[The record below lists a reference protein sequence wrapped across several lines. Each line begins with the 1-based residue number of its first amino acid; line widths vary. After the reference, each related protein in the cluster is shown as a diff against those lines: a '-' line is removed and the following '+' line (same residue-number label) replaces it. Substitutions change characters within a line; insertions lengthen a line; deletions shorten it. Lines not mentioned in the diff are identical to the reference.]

1 MNVCIIGEGLTALSL
16 AKSLINKKINVHYY
30 YKSRNSNFSS
40 NRTIGISKSNF
51 EFFKEKIFQISKNN
65 YWKINRIEIYTDKID
80 TENLLKFE
88 NDKNDLFYIIKN
100 DELLK
105 SLNSNLIKSKFFKKI
120 ILSKNINEE
129 FLNKKEYDLII
140 NCDANNFLAKKY
152 FTKKISKNYYNLAY
166 TTILKHK
173 KIENNTATQIF
184 TKQGPIAFLPISNT
198 ETSVVYSMDIKN
210 KKFDNSDVIDL
221 INKNN
226 PKYLINKIDKLNS
239 FELSSSNLRNY
250 YHKNILAFGDMLHRV
265 HPLAG
270 QGFNMTIRDLKI
282 LTKII
287 EDKIELGMQLD
298 SQIFD
303 EFEKKTKDKNFV
315 FSKAIDLIY
324 ESFNLDKKVQNK
336 SFSKILKRIGKNKNL
351 NNYFIKLADTGNKFL
366 SLLNSCI
373 VKIIKTIST

>member
-30 YKSRNSNFSS
+30 HKNENGNFSS

-105 SLNSNLIKSKFFKKI
+105 SLNSKLIKSKFFKNI
-120 ILSKNINEE
+120 ILKKDINEE

-210 KKFDNSDVIDL
+210 KKFDNIDVINL

-226 PKYLINKIDKLNS
+226 PKYKINKIDKLNS

-250 YHKNILAFGDMLHRV
+250 HHKNILAFGDMLHRV

-298 SQIFD
+298 SLILA

-336 SFSKILKRIGKNKNL
+336 SFSKILKGIGKNKNL
-351 NNYFIKLADTGNKFL
+351 NNYFIKLADTGMNF
-366 SLLNSCI
+366 
-373 VKIIKTIST
+373 

>member
-184 TKQGPIAFLPISNT
+184 TKQGPIAFLPISST

-226 PKYLINKIDKLNS
+226 PKYLI
-239 FELSSSNLRNY
+239 Y
-250 YHKNILAFGDMLHRV
+250 
-265 HPLAG
+265 
-270 QGFNMTIRDLKI
+270 
-282 LTKII
+282 
-287 EDKIELGMQLD
+287 
-298 SQIFD
+298 
-303 EFEKKTKDKNFV
+303 
-315 FSKAIDLIY
+315 
-324 ESFNLDKKVQNK
+324 QN
-336 SFSKILKRIGKNKNL
+336 
-351 NNYFIKLADTGNKFL
+351 
-366 SLLNSCI
+366 
-373 VKIIKTIST
+373 

>member
-1 MNVCIIGEGLTALSL
+1 MNVCIIGEGLTSLSL

-30 YKSRNSNFSS
+30 HKSKNSNFFS

-65 YWKINRIEIYTDKID
+65 YWKINSIEIYTDKID

-120 ILSKNINEE
+120 ILKNNINEE

-140 NCDANNFLAKKY
+140 NCDASNFLSKKY

-166 TTILKHK
+166 TSIIKHK
-173 KIENNTATQIF
+173 KIENNAAIQIF
-184 TKQGPIAFLPISNT
+184 TKQGPIAFLPTSNT
-198 ETSVVYSMDIKN
+198 ETSVVYSIDIKN
-210 KKFDNSDVIDL
+210 QKFDNRDVIDL

-226 PKYLINKIDKLNS
+226 PKYKINKINKLNS
-239 FELSSSNLRNY
+239 FELTSSNLRNY
-250 YHKNILAFGDMLHRV
+250 HHKNILAFGDMLHRV

-287 EDKIELGMQLD
+287 EEKIELGMQLD
-298 SQIFD
+298 SLIFD

-336 SFSKILKRIGKNKNL
+336 SFSKILKSVGKNKNL
-351 NNYFIKLADTGNKFL
+351 NNYFIKLADTGINF
-366 SLLNSCI
+366 
-373 VKIIKTIST
+373 